1 MLASSALPGEERE
14 AADKVRNMAEADKKQ
29 EPRGRVL
36 IIAGSDSGGG
46 AGIQADIKTVTALGG
61 YAATAITALTIQNTL
76 GVHGV
81 IATPPK
87 AVRAQMEA
95 VLKDIGADALKTGML
110 GDTALVEAI
119 AEAFEDFAPLK
130 SAIPRIPRIID
141 PVMVATSGDVLLPQN
156 AIDAVRRL
164 MIPGAFLVTPNA
176 PEAEVLTGKAVDGIN
191 GQRRAAEK
199 LLSMGAAAALI
210 KGGHIPGDV
219 IVDVLATQS
228 GEHFFEGER
237 IDTRAT
243 HGTGCTLASGIAAG
257 IARGLTL
264 QDAVALSRAY
274 LIEAIRRAPG
284 LGQGNGPVDHGW
296 PSRDPEAFA
305 NMFAKWAAAKT

>member
-1 MLASSALPGEERE
+1 M
-14 AADKVRNMAEADKKQ
+14 ADNKDKSTSPESTPPKF
-29 EPRGRVL
+29 RGRVL

-76 GVHGV
+76 GVSGV
-81 IATPPK
+81 VATPPK

-95 VLKDIGADALKTGML
+95 VLRDIGADALKTGML
-110 GDTALVEAI
+110 GDRLLVETL
-119 AEAFEDFAPLK
+119 AEAFEDLAPK
-130 SAIPRIPRIID
+130 IPRIID
-141 PVMVATSGDVLLPQN
+141 PVMIATSGDSLLPQN
-156 AIDAVRRL
+156 AIDAVRQL
-164 MIPGAFLVTPNA
+164 MIPNAALVTPNA
-176 PEAEVLTGKAVDGIN
+176 PEAEVLTGKSVDGLN

-199 LLSMGAAAALI
+199 LLSMGANAALV
-210 KGGHIPGDV
+210 KGGHVPGDL

-237 IDTRAT
+237 IHTKAT
-243 HGTGCTLASGIAAG
+243 HGTGCTLASGIAVG
-257 IARGLTL
+257 IARGLSMT
-264 QDAVALSRAY
+264 DAVALARAY
-274 LIEAIRRAPG
+274 LVEAIKRAPG

-305 NMFAKWAAAKT
+305 NLFAKYKPA

>member
-1 MLASSALPGEERE
+1 MAQSAKD
-14 AADKVRNMAEADKKQ
+14 A
-29 EPRGRVL
+29 PRGRVL

-76 GVHGV
+76 GVAGV
-81 IATPPK
+81 VATPPK

-110 GDTALVEAI
+110 GDKLLVETLAQ
-119 AEAFEDFAPLK
+119 AFADLAPK
-130 SAIPRIPRIID
+130 IPRIVD
-141 PVMVATSGDVLLPQN
+141 PVMVATSGDVLLPKE
-156 AIDAVRRL
+156 AVDAVRQL
-164 MIPGAFLVTPNA
+164 MVPHAALVTPNA
-176 PEAEVLTGKAVDGIN
+176 PEAEVLTGKAVDTLD

-199 LLSMGAAAALI
+199 LLEMGADAALV
-210 KGGHIPGDV
+210 KGAHVGGDV

-228 GEHFFEGER
+228 GEHFFDGPR
-237 IDTRAT
+237 IETKAT

-257 IARGLTL
+257 IARGLAMR
-264 QDAVALSRAY
+264 DAVALSRAY

-305 NMFAKWAAAKT
+305 TLFAKWRPAAG